1 MLYCHFYPL
10 SPSFNIIFLRAG
22 LSILP
27 TLKGPVAEGEYTL
40 GAMGVMA
47 YDWLDEKGQKL
58 KTMLFSI
65 LRHHP
70 SCAKVFLPFK

>member
-1 MLYCHFYPL
+1 MRYA
-10 SPSFNIIFLRAG
+10 IF
-22 LSILP
+22 
-27 TLKGPVAEGEYTL
+27 TLFPHHLTLFFARRPEHTAHAEGPVAEGKYTL

-47 YDWLDEKGQKL
+47 YDWLDENGQKL

>member
-1 MLYCHFYPL
+1 MPYCHFFPL
-10 SPSFNIIFLRAG
+10 SSSFNIIFFFSF
-22 LSILP
+22 LSIQP
-27 TLKGPVAEGEYTL
+27 TLKGPVAEREYTL

-47 YDWLDEKGQKL
+47 YDWLDEYGQKL

>member
-1 MLYCHFYPL
+1 MFSGIRFLAYDLKKLQFYVEL
-10 SPSFNIIFLRAG
+10 G
-22 LSILP
+22 P

>member
-1 MLYCHFYPL
+1 MCL
-10 SPSFNIIFLRAG
+10 IVIFTLFPHHLTLFFCAG
-22 LSILP
+22 LSIQP

-40 GAMGVMA
+40 SAMGVMA
-47 YDWLDEKGQKL
+47 YDWLDENGQKL